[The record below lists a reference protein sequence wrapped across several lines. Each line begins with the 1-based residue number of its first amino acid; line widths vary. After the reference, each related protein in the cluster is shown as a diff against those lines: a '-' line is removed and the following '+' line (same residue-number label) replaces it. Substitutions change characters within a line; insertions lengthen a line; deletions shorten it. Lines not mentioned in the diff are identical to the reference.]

1 MNHPSTYCSYSLLH
15 EEEGVTLTQNI
26 QGLFQGFFRGR
37 ECPGRLL
44 GDPPTA
50 GDFISCETI
59 DLDTGLFEPADLG
72 VINP

>member
-1 MNHPSTYCSYSLLH
+1 M
-15 EEEGVTLTQNI
+15 
-26 QGLFQGFFRGR
+26 
-37 ECPGRLL
+37 PGRLL